1 MPRAVC
7 QLLTL
12 TEWLPRLASARPCR
26 GGGRYGLR
34 AGCAGTVPDALCEV
48 QRPQQR
54 QACRGCTPCGL
65 LGPCRGGACRIAS
78 VRYHALVVAWSS
90 ICIVVSVCV
99 CVCLCVCV
107 CYHAATMCS
116 HGPSPGTACSRSPS
130 RSRSWLR
137 TAPPMATQ
145 SWLASAWMPP
155 WVLAWSCTHAQ
166 SRSSRRHSSR
176 PVTLMAHWRCS
187 STQGEW
193 LPC

>member
-1 MPRAVC
+1 MDFA
-7 QLLTL
+7 LDA
-12 TEWLPRLASARPCR
+12 LALCRTRFVKFNDRSSAKLVEAAR
-26 GGGRYGLR
+26 R
-34 AGCAGTVPDALCEV
+34 AGCLDRAVEV
-48 QRPQQR
+48 LAESLRYVTMPSW
-54 QACRGCTPCGL
+54 L
-65 LGPCRGGACRIAS
+65 HGPLF
-78 VRYHALVVAWSS
+78 VLW
-90 ICIVVSVCV
+90 
-99 CVCLCVCV
+99 CLCVSVRMCV
-107 CYHAATMCS
+107 LPCCHMCS
-116 HGPSPGTACSRSPS
+116 RCPSPGTGCSRSPS

-193 LPC
+193 LSCCCCSVPPLWLCVGVCVCVSVYFAHCTV